1 MARCGGGGGGG
12 CGGCGSRV
20 HPRPSAV
27 LAGVTTADSART
39 KIDVDSRIGNILGG
53 SVTRQAGGSG
63 TETIVNIAVW
73 RTATPTEGD
82 FIHRFDLSI
91 ETTGAETGQASFSF
105 CDPLEYSHLTLKA
118 FWFTIRNAVSLDEDY
133 RVHFDVS
140 SLEV

>member
-27 LAGVTTADSART
+27 LAGVTTVDSSRT

-53 SVTRQAGGSG
+53 SVTRQAGGNG
-63 TETIVNIAVW
+63 TETTVTIAIW
-73 RTATPTEGD
+73 RTSTSTEGD
-82 FIHRFDLSI
+82 FIDRFDLTI
-91 ETTGAETGQASFSF
+91 ETGGGESGQASFSF
-105 CDPLEYSHLTLKA
+105 CVPLEYSHLTLKA
-118 FWFTIRNAVSLDEDY
+118 FWFTIRNSTSSTENY